1 MTTGPGAEAP
11 GLFYFMPNHDFSVED
26 HGSIFLVTPHTDAAK
41 EWWETSVDDGQS
53 FGPGYAVEHRFIQN
67 ISHAILDA
75 GMTITKD
82 GKTMQVSES
91 TGDLVLV

>member
-1 MTTGPGAEAP
+1 LTTGPGASAP
-11 GLFYFMPNHDFSVED
+11 GLFSFMPNHDFSVED

-41 EWWETSVDDGQS
+41 EWWETRVDGGQS
-53 FGPGYAVEHRFIQN
+53 FGLGYAVEHRFIQN

-75 GMTITKD
+75 GMSITKD
-82 GKTMQVSES
+82 GKTMAVSEN

>member
-1 MTTGPGAEAP
+1 
-11 GLFYFMPNHDFSVED
+11 MPNHDFSVED
-26 HGSIFLVTPHTDAAK
+26 HGSIFLVTPHTDAAQ
-41 EWWETSVDDGQS
+41 EWWDENVDGGQS

-67 ISHAILDA
+67 ISYAILDA

-82 GKTMQVSES
+82 GKTMQVSEN